1 MAALARRARR
11 SVDIWPGWVD
21 ALSTLLII
29 IIFVLLV
36 FVLGQFFLGQ
46 ALSGRD
52 QALAALNRQVSQLGE
67 MLSLERQ
74 ARADLELTIGRL
86 SSDLQAANED
96 LDVLEQLRIQN
107 QELATQ
113 LGEKT
118 TESDRQ
124 SAEIARLRDSLNNA
138 AAQAADQKQQIS
150 EQMQRLALLQQ
161 NIKALE
167 ALKADLE
174 EQVAQSD
181 EQIDEEQRLSAE
193 ARAHAALMS
202 QQLETLQQEL
212 ARLAEALDASD
223 ALTEEQRTQIS
234 DLGRRMNRALAGK
247 VQELQRYRSEFF
259 GRLRDVLG
267 SRPGVTVSGDRFV
280 FQSEVLFD
288 SGAANIGLD
297 GQRQLA
303 DIARALIDISRDI
316 PSEINWILRVD
327 GHTDTV
333 PISTARFSSNWEL
346 STARAVSV
354 VNFLIEQGVPARR
367 LAAAGFGEYQ
377 PLDPA
382 NTPAARARNRRI
394 ELKLDQL

>member
-1 MAALARRARR
+1 MAAFARRARR
-11 SVDIWPGWVD
+11 TVDIWPGWVD

-52 QALAALNRQVSQLGE
+52 QALAVLNRQVSQLGE

-74 ARADLELTIGRL
+74 ARTELEVTIGRL
-86 SSDLQAANED
+86 SGDLQAANQQ
-96 LDVLEQLRIQN
+96 LDVLDQLKLQN
-107 QELATQ
+107 QELTAQ
-113 LGEKT
+113 LDET
-118 TESDRQ
+118 SAESEARRT
-124 SAEIARLRDSLNNA
+124 EIARLQQSLTNA
-138 AAQAADQKQQIS
+138 ATQADDQRAAIAK
-150 EQMQRLALLQQ
+150 QMQQLALLQQ

-174 EQVAQSD
+174 KQVAQSD

-193 ARAHAALMS
+193 ARAQAALMS

-212 ARLAEALDASD
+212 ARLAETLDASD
-223 ALTEEQRTQIS
+223 ALTEAQKAQIS

-259 GRLRDVLG
+259 GRLREILG
-267 SRPGVTVSGDRFV
+267 NRPGVTVAGDRFV
-280 FQSEVLFD
+280 FQSEVLFA
-288 SGAANIGLD
+288 SGAADIGLD

-303 DIARALIDISRDI
+303 DLARTLINISRDI
-316 PSEINWILRVD
+316 PQEINWILRVD

-333 PISTARFSSNWEL
+333 PISTARFKSNWEL

-354 VNFLIEQGVPARR
+354 VNFLIEQGVPPRR

-377 PLDPA
+377 PLDPGTSA
-382 NTPAARARNRRI
+382 SARGRNRRI

>member
-1 MAALARRARR
+1 MAAFARRARR
-11 SVDIWPGWVD
+11 TVDIWPGWVD

-74 ARADLELTIGRL
+74 ARSELEVTIGRL
-86 SSDLQAANED
+86 SGDLQAANQQ
-96 LDVLEQLRIQN
+96 LDVLDQLKLQN
-107 QELATQ
+107 QELTAQLDETGAESEARRAEIQRLQKSLTNAATQ
-113 LGEKT
+113 
-118 TESDRQ
+118 
-124 SAEIARLRDSLNNA
+124 AEDQRATIA
-138 AAQAADQKQQIS
+138 K
-150 EQMQRLALLQQ
+150 QMQQLALLQQ

-174 EQVAQSD
+174 KQVAQSD

-193 ARAHAALMS
+193 ARAQAALMS

-212 ARLAEALDASD
+212 ARLAETLDASD
-223 ALTEEQRTQIS
+223 ALTEAQKAQIS

-259 GRLRDVLG
+259 GRLRDILG
-267 SRPGVTVSGDRFV
+267 NRPGVTVAGDRFV
-280 FQSEVLFD
+280 FQSEVLFA
-288 SGAANIGLD
+288 SGAADIGLD

-303 DIARALIDISRDI
+303 DLARTLIDISKDI
-316 PSEINWILRVD
+316 PQEINWILRVD

-333 PISTARFSSNWEL
+333 PISTARFKSNWEL

-354 VNFLIEQGVPARR
+354 VNFLIEQGVPPRR

-377 PLDPA
+377 PLDA
-382 NTPAARARNRRI
+382 GTSASARARNRRI

>member
-1 MAALARRARR
+1 MAAFARRARR
-11 SVDIWPGWVD
+11 TVDIWPGWVD

-52 QALAALNRQVSQLGE
+52 QALAVLNRQVSQLGE

-74 ARADLELTIGRL
+74 ARSELEVTIGRL
-86 SSDLQAANED
+86 SGDLQAANQQ
-96 LDVLEQLRIQN
+96 LDVLDQLKFQN
-107 QELATQ
+107 LELTAQLDETGAESEARRAEIERLQQSLTNAATQ
-113 LGEKT
+113 
-118 TESDRQ
+118 
-124 SAEIARLRDSLNNA
+124 AEDQRAAIA
-138 AAQAADQKQQIS
+138 K
-150 EQMQRLALLQQ
+150 QMQQLALLQQ

-174 EQVAQSD
+174 QQVAQSD

-193 ARAHAALMS
+193 ARAQAALMS

-212 ARLAEALDASD
+212 ARLAETLDASD
-223 ALTEEQRTQIS
+223 ALTEAQRAQIS

-259 GRLRDVLG
+259 GRLREILG
-267 SRPGVTVSGDRFV
+267 NRPGVTVAGDRFV
-280 FQSEVLFD
+280 FQSEVLFA
-288 SGAANIGLD
+288 SGAADIGLD

-303 DIARALIDISRDI
+303 DLARTLINISRDI
-316 PSEINWILRVD
+316 PQEINWILRVD

-333 PISTARFSSNWEL
+333 PISTARFKSNWEL

-354 VNFLIEQGVPARR
+354 VNFLIEQGVPPAH

-377 PLDPA
+377 PLDPGTNA
-382 NTPAARARNRRI
+382 SARARNRRI

>member
-354 VNFLIEQGVPARR
+354 VNFLIEQGVPARC